1 MIGKLFLL
9 ICSISLTT
17 ASYIPLSSRKLI
29 NVSGPPAFFLAGD
42 STTAVQSTG
51 GGGWG
56 NGFLTTL
63 HNGAGGINYGHNG
76 ATTVSFVNGG
86 DWAKVLASVSKYK
99 ASYTPFVT
107 IQFGH
112 NDQKA
117 TANISVAQFTANL
130 EKMAKDVLAAGGN
143 PVLVTSLTR
152 RNFNNSGVVTED
164 LAPQANATIIAAK
177 AVGALYIDLNRASI
191 NYVNAVGAT
200 DAATYNL
207 VSTDF
212 THLNSAGS
220 VLFGNMVSGL
230 IDKAVS
236 ASQGLDIKQYT
247 TPNATIASAISAG
260 KYIYPSGFGT
270 LPNNTLPSL

>member
-1 MIGKLFLL
+1 MIRKLFLF
-9 ICSISLTT
+9 ICSVSITT
-17 ASYIPLSSRKLI
+17 AFYIPHSSQKLI
-29 NVSGPPAFFLAGD
+29 NVTGPPAFFLAGD
-42 STTAVQSTG
+42 STTAVQSSG

-56 NGFLTTL
+56 DGFLTTL

-86 DWAKVLASVSKYK
+86 DWAKVLASVTKYK

-130 EKMAKDVLAAGGN
+130 EKMAQDVWAAGGN
-143 PVLVTSLTR
+143 PILVTSLTR
-152 RNFNNSGVVTED
+152 RNFNSSGVVKED
-164 LAPQANATIIAAK
+164 LAPQANATIVAAK
-177 AVGALYIDLNRASI
+177 AVGSLYIDLNRASI
-191 NYVNAVGAT
+191 NYVNAIGAT
-200 DAATYNL
+200 NAATYNL
-207 VSTDF
+207 ISTDF

-220 VLFGNMVSGL
+220 VLFGNIVSGL
-230 IDKAVS
+230 IDKAVGT
-236 ASQGLDIKQYT
+236 SQGLDAKKYT
-247 TPNATIASAISAG
+247 TPNTTIASAISAG